1 MLLTAATE
9 AVTEVATEVAHAA
22 ECTCRYYR
30 QNSGNSIVVDI
41 FGIIIILSIPFIWVH
56 LDRKSY

>member
-9 AVTEVATEVAHAA
+9 AVTEVAHAA
-22 ECTCRYYR
+22 ECTCRYCQ
-30 QNSGNSIVVDI
+30 QNSGNRTVVCI
-41 FGIIIILSIPFIWVH
+41 SGIITVLIIFFIYVH